1 MPYTPTLDGTQAFA
15 IPASPI
21 TINSVAYI
29 AEDIDIQN
37 PTKIVGIFD
46 ANAIPTGQ
54 ALIPQNPT
62 GTMTL
67 QLATGSTVVPPKGGT
82 FSLVGGTWYV
92 TDVGTAFKQ
101 GEYTKV
107 KVGFVNKI
115 N

>member
-37 PTKIVGIFD
+37 PSKIVEIAD
-46 ANAIPTGQ
+46 ANAVPIGQ
-54 ALIPQNPT
+54 AIIPKNPT

-67 QLATGSTVVPPKGGT
+67 QLATAATVVPPKGGT
-82 FSLVGGTWYV
+82 FMLVGGTWYV

-107 KVGFVNKI
+107 KCSFVNKI